1 MEPNFVD
8 TVGDKLTDPSFF
20 ATQDPHPLWKRMRA
34 EAPVH
39 WSTGNLRR
47 GFWSIT
53 KYEDALR
60 VLHDPL
66 TFSSEALGMSMMTRE
81 LEDFD
86 RNEMGC
92 GAMIIAMDP
101 PRHNP
106 MRKALS
112 KNFLRSQVGQ
122 WEERC
127 HRVVRE
133 LIDRVAPLGRCDFVT
148 DVAEQLPMLMILEM
162 MEIPPDDRAT
172 LLGWAAMTVGNDDP
186 EFQVGSSLESR
197 RQGNFAI
204 YDYTRRLARERRGTA
219 AADLLTVMGNAVVMG
234 EMLTEHELGFTGDM
248 FVLAGIE
255 TTRTALADGMLE
267 VLRNPA
273 QRRKLQSNS
282 DLMPGAIEE
291 ILRWTS
297 PVGHILRVATA
308 DIEIR
313 GQAIRSGD
321 KVVVWT
327 PSANR
332 DEEVFIDPDR
342 FDIERRPNEH
352 IAFGYG
358 EHFCLG
364 AHLARMELRVMIE
377 ELLRRVPDIELAGP
391 VERLH
396 SIQLFGPKH
405 MPVKFTP
412 APASGA

>member
-1 MEPNFVD
+1 MD
-8 TVGDKLTDPSFF
+8 TTGDKLTDPAFF
-20 ATQDPHPLWKRMRA
+20 ASHDPHPLWKRMRA
-34 EAPVH
+34 EDPVH
-39 WSTGNLRR
+39 WATGNLSQ

-60 VLHDPL
+60 VLRDPI
-66 TFSSEALGMSMMTRE
+66 TFSSEALGMSMPTRE
-81 LEDFD
+81 LEGFD
-86 RNEMGC
+86 RSEMGC

-106 MRKALS
+106 MRRALS
-112 KNFLRSQVGQ
+112 KNFLRSHMGQ
-122 WEERC
+122 WEDHC
-127 HRVVRE
+127 HRVVKE

-148 DVAEQLPMLMILEM
+148 DVAQQLPMLMILEM
-162 MEIPPDDRAT
+162 MEIAQEDRPT
-172 LLGWAAMTVGNDDP
+172 LLRWAAMTVGNDDP

-204 YDYTRRLARERRGTA
+204 YDYSRRTALQRRGGNGS
-219 AADLLTVMGNAVVMG
+219 DLLTMMGNAVVMG
-234 EMLTEHELGFTGDM
+234 EQLSERELGFTGDM

-267 VLRNPA
+267 LLRNGA
-273 QRRKLQSNS
+273 ARRKLQENPQLLPS
-282 DLMPGAIEE
+282 AIEE

-308 DIEIR
+308 DAELR
-313 GQAIRSGD
+313 GRTIHAGD
-321 KVVVWT
+321 KVVVWV

-332 DEEVFIDPDR
+332 DEEVFADADR
-342 FDIERRPNEH
+342 LDLERAPNEH

-364 AHLARMELRVMIE
+364 AHLARLELRVMVE
-377 ELLRRVPDIELAGP
+377 ELLRRLPDMELDGP

-405 MPVKFTP
+405 IPVKFTP
-412 APASGA
+412 AQI